1 MPGDTE
7 AERLMLRYSPGEDAR
22 PLLGAL
28 AGGIVGAVLALA
40 IDRIIPSPVP
50 GQLIWP
56 ALMTAALPLGGTVA
70 GAVLLVAAAALA
82 ALVFVYGQFRRFVPG
97 PPWAA
102 GVVWGVVA
110 AAVVG
115 STLVPR
121 AAPWLSAQDGVD
133 AGTTVVAASLVV
145 LEVTIGSLLYGICVG
160 VLNPRRG
167 KDST

>member
-1 MPGDTE
+1 MPDDTK
-7 AERLMLRYSPGEDAR
+7 AEGLMLRYSPGEDAR

-40 IDRIIPSPVP
+40 VDRIIPSPAP

-70 GAVLLVAAAALA
+70 GAALLVAAAVLA
-82 ALVFVYGQFRRFVPG
+82 ALVFVYGEFRRFVPG

-102 GVVWGVVA
+102 GVAWGVVA
-110 AAVVG
+110 VAVVG
-115 STLVPR
+115 SALLPR
-121 AAPWLSAQDGVD
+121 AAPWLSGPEGAD
-133 AGTTVVAASLVV
+133 ATHVVAAASLVV
-145 LEVTIGSLLYGICVG
+145 LEVTIGLLLYGICVG

-167 KDST
+167 SDST